1 MSATMVKA
9 HGGSKSMVSAQKGE
23 AIMLGGI
30 VSKTTTGVQKDVHMR
45 GLSRLIS
52 QTTGVPRKEP
62 VMEGVIESTIPAHMR
77 PVPEYHSVP
86 KGEVGK
92 TKAKRMGQVPFS
104 GPKY

>member
-1 MSATMVKA
+1 
-9 HGGSKSMVSAQKGE
+9 
-23 AIMLGGI
+23 MLGGI

>member
-1 MSATMVKA
+1 MVKA

-23 AIMLGGI
+23 AMMLGGI

-45 GLSRLIS
+45 GLSRLVS
-52 QTTGVPRKEP
+52 QTTGVPRQEP

-92 TKAKRMGQVPFS
+92 TKAKRMGQIPYQ